1 MYTEHFVVLL
11 YMYKIT
17 VTDLLGFHLH
27 YSVITMPFMNRDKK
41 CGIKETKQQ

>member
-17 VTDLLGFHLH
+17 VTDLLGFSFTLFRN
-27 YSVITMPFMNRDKK
+27 YNAIY
-41 CGIKETKQQ
+41 E